1 MLARHRQSLIL
12 QAVRNDGSARVS
24 DLTQQLGVSDMTI
37 RRDLEVLAKDGL
49 VEKVHGG
56 AVLPGSHGG
65 HEPGFE
71 DKLVLERPEKT
82 SIARAAA
89 NLVRPGTAIAIAAGT
104 TTLALA
110 QCLLDVPGLTVVT
123 NSLRVANLFSG
134 NHSPDVASVVLTGGM
149 RTASDALVGP
159 VADLTI
165 ASLHFDPLFLGCT
178 GLDPEVGLSTPNLA
192 EAETNRALIKVARRV
207 VVMADHTKWGVVSLA
222 SFAPVEKIG
231 VVVTD
236 VMLPADAHAPLAGG
250 VGAVRLLRAALS
262 GLLGQSHRLFDQGL
276 HDLRLRHGRDD
287 LALDEDLALAVP
299 RGHPEVR
306 LARLARA
313 VHHAAHHRDPER
325 DLHPGQPRGH
335 LFRQL
340 VDVHLG
346 AAAGR
351 AGDDLQAA
359 LAHAHRLEDAD
370 TDLDLLDRRRRQRH
384 PDRVADALREQRAE
398 RGRGLDRALE
408 RRAGLVHAEA

>member
-82 SIARAAA
+82 SIARTAAG
-89 NLVRPGTAIAIAAGT
+89 LVRPGTAIAIAAGT
-104 TTLALA
+104 TTFALA
-110 QCLLDVPGLTVVT
+110 QCLLDVPGLTIVT
-123 NSLRVANLFSG
+123 NSLRVANLFGG
-134 NHSPDVASVVLTGGM
+134 NRTPDVASVVLTGGM

-165 ASLHFDPLFLGCT
+165 ASLHFDTLFLGCT

-207 VVMADHTKWGVVSLA
+207 VVLADHTKWGVVSLA
-222 SFAPVEKIG
+222 SFAPVDK
-231 VVVTD
+231 VNVLVTD
-236 VMLPADAHAPLAGG
+236 VLLPSDAHAALGG
-250 VGAVRLLRAALS
+250 RVGEIIV
-262 GLLGQSHRLFDQGL
+262 
-276 HDLRLRHGRDD
+276 
-287 LALDEDLALAVP
+287 
-299 RGHPEVR
+299 
-306 LARLARA
+306 
-313 VHHAAHHRDPER
+313 
-325 DLHPGQPRGH
+325 
-335 LFRQL
+335 
-340 VDVHLG
+340 
-346 AAAGR
+346 
-351 AGDDLQAA
+351 
-359 LAHAHRLEDAD
+359 
-370 TDLDLLDRRRRQRH
+370 
-384 PDRVADALREQRAE
+384 
-398 RGRGLDRALE
+398 
-408 RRAGLVHAEA
+408 

>member
-89 NLVRPGTAIAIAAGT
+89 GLVRPGTAIAIAAGT
-104 TTLALA
+104 TTFALA

-165 ASLHFDPLFLGCT
+165 ASLHFDTLFLGCT

-207 VVMADHTKWGVVSLA
+207 VVLADHTKWGVVSLA
-222 SFAPVEKIG
+222 SFAPVEKIS
-231 VVVTD
+231 VLVTD
-236 VMLPADAHAPLAGG
+236 VLLPADAHAELAGR
-250 VGAVRLLRAALS
+250 VGEIV
-262 GLLGQSHRLFDQGL
+262 
-276 HDLRLRHGRDD
+276 
-287 LALDEDLALAVP
+287 V
-299 RGHPEVR
+299 
-306 LARLARA
+306 
-313 VHHAAHHRDPER
+313 
-325 DLHPGQPRGH
+325 
-335 LFRQL
+335 
-340 VDVHLG
+340 
-346 AAAGR
+346 
-351 AGDDLQAA
+351 
-359 LAHAHRLEDAD
+359 
-370 TDLDLLDRRRRQRH
+370 
-384 PDRVADALREQRAE
+384 
-398 RGRGLDRALE
+398 
-408 RRAGLVHAEA
+408 